1 MKKLTQLST
10 LLILSL
16 ALCAL
21 VATAAPPSD
30 PTLNAQC
37 TLVPGSLTDCVT
49 GLVVTITGGKFSGG
63 VLLEVLDPTGHNI
76 ENGIPYHTPGGSLT
90 ALEAPVMDGE
100 YTVNAYDKKGNLVAS
115 TSFNCATP
123 VPQP

>member
-30 PTLNAQC
+30 PTLDVTC
-37 TLVPGSLTDCVT
+37 TFVQGSLTDCVT
-49 GLVVTITGGKFSGG
+49 GLAVTITGGKFSGG
-63 VLLEVLDPTGHNI
+63 VLLEVIDPNGLNI
-76 ENGIPYHTPGGSLT
+76 ENGIPYRTPGGSLT
-90 ALEAPVMDGE
+90 AQEAPVINGV
-100 YTVNAYDKKGNLVAS
+100 YTVNAYDKKGNLVAT
-115 TSFNCATP
+115 TSFPGATP